1 MDNITTKRLTMI
13 LLITEVANAAPQNP
27 DIDIVNFKIVE
38 GEPTLNDV
46 TLLLNQELEH
56 VFTPSYS
63 QEEKTG
69 RFLSLPNE
77 CIKGMHFNVEE
88 HNELHH

>member
-1 MDNITTKRLTMI
+1 MI

-46 TLLLNQELEH
+46 TQLLNQELEH
-56 VFTPSYS
+56 VFTLSYS

>member
-1 MDNITTKRLTMI
+1 MI
-13 LLITEVANAAPQNP
+13 LLITEEVNAASQNT

-46 TLLLNQELEH
+46 TQLLNQELEY

-63 QEEKTG
+63 QEDKTG
-69 RFLSLPNE
+69 RF
-77 CIKGMHFNVEE
+77 
-88 HNELHH
+88 

>member
-1 MDNITTKRLTMI
+1 MI
-13 LLITEVANAAPQNP
+13 LLITEVTNATPQYP

-63 QEEKTG
+63 QEKKTG
-69 RFLSLPNE
+69 HFLSPPNE
-77 CIKGMHFNVEE
+77 CIKGMHFNVED
-88 HNELHH
+88 HNELHHRY